1 MALEA
6 GVNYDRHKDF
16 INGFVHLDNR
26 TNEYADHA
34 LVFML
39 RGAIYKWQ
47 QPVTFYFCKG
57 ATTGDQLKKIIKD
70 MILAI
75 SNAGLLPIAL
85 VCDQGSA
92 FQSSLKSLQED
103 TRRMQMR
110 TGDINSKCY
119 YCVNN

>member
-6 GVNYDRHKDF
+6 GVNYDRHKDV
-16 INGFVHLDNR
+16 INGFVHLNNK

-39 RGAIYKWQ
+39 RGAVYKWQ
-47 QPVTFYFCKG
+47 QPVAFYFCKG
-57 ATTGDQLKKIIKD
+57 ATTGYQLKEILKDIIVS
-70 MILAI
+70 I

-103 TRRMQMR
+103 TRRMQTCNGER
-110 TGDINSKCY
+110 NSK
-119 YCVNN
+119 